1 MFELRK
7 MALAFGCAMAAGF
20 MAQAAVAADSGTLTF
35 AGEVTDNTCDVVVN
49 GGTADATITLPRV
62 SSKTL
67 AKAGDVTGRVFV
79 RMNLS
84 NCGLVA
90 GGAAT
95 ATQVHAFWQASPLI
109 NAGGRLINTDTTTGG
124 AKNVE
129 IQMLNNSLLP
139 IDMSQPD
146 GLQKSTVAAITGA
159 AGAGTAELAHYAQY
173 YATGA
178 STPGLVKSK
187 LEYVLSYN

>member
-1 MFELRK
+1 MFEFRK
-7 MALAFGCAMAAGF
+7 IVLAFSCALVAHSAM
-20 MAQAAVAADSGTLTF
+20 AADSGTLTF
-35 AGEVTDNTCDVVVN
+35 AGEVTDNTCDVAVN
-49 GGTADATITLPRV
+49 GGAADATITLPRV

-79 RMNLS
+79 RMSLS
-84 NCGLVA
+84 NCGLVS

-109 NAGGRLINTDTTTGG
+109 NTAGRLINTDTTASG
-124 AKNVE
+124 AKNVD
-129 IQMLNNSLLP
+129 IQMLNDTLLP
-139 IDMSQPD
+139 IDLTQTD
-146 GLQKSTVAAITGA
+146 GLQKSTVATITGA
-159 AGAGTAELAHYAQY
+159 PGAGTAELSHYAQY

-178 STPGLVKSK
+178 STPGLVKSQ